1 MRTIMVEKTLY
12 QFHELPE
19 DAKQYAIST
28 YWGED
33 WDYEGVFYDAK
44 QIGKCMG
51 IDIDDIY
58 FRGFCSQGDGA
69 CFTGHYRY
77 AKAGVKA
84 VMEYAPQDKGLH
96 RIAKELQRIQSK
108 YFYKLRSE
116 IKHRGHYYHEMGM
129 SIETIHTDGDMNRY
143 DCRGPSDDDENDI
156 KEALRDFARWI
167 YTRLKEQYE
176 YETSEEAV
184 LEACEENGYEFD
196 SKGRIV

>member
-1 MRTIMVEKTLY
+1 MRTIMVEKALY

-33 WDYEGVFYDAK
+33 WDYESVFYDAK

-58 FRGFCSQGDGA
+58 FRGFGSQGDGA
-69 CFTGHYRY
+69 CFTGYYRY

-84 VMEYAPQDKGLH
+84 VMEYAPQDKELH
-96 RIAKELQRIQSK
+96 RIAKELQDVQKK

-156 KEALRDFARWI
+156 KEALSDFARWI
-167 YTRLKEQYE
+167 YTRLEEQYR

-184 LEACEENGYEFD
+184 LEACEANGYEFD

>member
-1 MRTIMVEKTLY
+1 MRTKMVEKTLY
-12 QFHELPE
+12 QFNELSE

-28 YWGED
+28 YWGAD

-116 IKHRGHYYHEMGM
+116 IKHRGHYCHEMCM

>member
-1 MRTIMVEKTLY
+1 MRTIMVKKTLY

-28 YWGED
+28 YWYED

-84 VMEYAPQDKGLH
+84 VMEYAPQDKELH
-96 RIAKELQRIQSK
+96 RIAKELQEVQRK
-108 YFYKLRSE
+108 CFYKLYATITQSGMYCHEGAMRFE
-116 IKHRGHYYHEMGM
+116 IYSCDNNYTE
-129 SIETIHTDGDMNRY
+129 IEEAGL
-143 DCRGPSDDDENDI
+143 

-167 YTRLKEQYE
+167 YKSLEEQYE

-184 LEACEENGYEFD
+184 LEACEANGYEFD
-196 SKGRIV
+196 EKGNLQ

>member
-33 WDYEGVFYDAK
+33 WDYESVFYDAK

-58 FRGFCSQGDGA
+58 FRGFWSQGDGA

-84 VMEYAPQDKGLH
+84 VMEYAPQDKELH
-96 RIAKELQRIQSK
+96 RIAKELQDVQKK
-108 YFYKLRSE
+108 YFYKLHTTITQS
-116 IKHRGHYYHEMGM
+116 GMYCHEGTMRF
-129 SIETIHTDGDMNRY
+129 ETIHMDGDMNRY

-167 YTRLKEQYE
+167 YKQLEEQYG

-184 LEACEENGYEFD
+184 LEACEANGYEFD
-196 SKGRIV
+196 DKGRIL

>member
-1 MRTIMVEKTLY
+1 MRTVMVAQDRY

-19 DAKQYAIST
+19 DAKAYAIST

-33 WDYEGVFYDAK
+33 WDYECVFEDAK
-44 QIGKCMG
+44 EIGKLMG

-58 FRGFCSQGDGA
+58 FCGFWNQGDGA

-77 AKAGVKA
+77 AKGGVKA
-84 VMEYAPQDKGLH
+84 VVEQAPQDKELH

-116 IKHRGHYYHEMGM
+116 IKHRGHYYHEMCM

-167 YTRLKEQYE
+167 YKQLKEQYE

-196 SKGRIV
+196 DKGRIV

>member
-116 IKHRGHYYHEMGM
+116 IKHRGRYYHEMCM

-196 SKGRIV
+196 SKGGIV